1 MSMNDLLNVV
11 RLISFVLLDFIL
23 DVIKFQIES
32 RDMEFNYRGLLS
44 KFIQYKKVFFIVFLF
59 D

>member
-44 KFIQYKKVFFIVFLF
+44 KFIQYENSFFIV
-59 D
+59 